1 MGILFVLIGAFCFA
15 ISNAYWKKVT
25 QTIPYQ
31 IGMFFRGVFASGFFA
46 ILYFGFKNH
55 PSFTGWTVRP
65 LAIDQQLLYTI
76 AICIFNIF
84 GLMFF
89 LRGIQKAPV
98 SLVVPVSALKV
109 FTILTAVFVV
119 GEIWKMPYLYAFILS
134 TGGVL
139 LLYLDGSEHATAKEQ
154 RLGVL
159 YGLASSFFW
168 GSSYA
173 LYKYPISWWGPLGFS
188 FVIETTAM
196 LFGLVLVV
204 RDGLFRKLFQY
215 VKSVHIQTYIVQ
227 GILLVAGGL
236 AINVSYQYL
245 PIMVINILIISSQ
258 LLSVLLGFMFF
269 KERLSL
275 KQWIG
280 LVLIMISFFV
290 VATAV

>member
-1 MGILFVLIGAFCFA
+1 MELDL
-15 ISNAYWKKVT
+15 SSLWSW
-25 QTIPYQ
+25 TIPLWGLFL
-31 IGMFFRGVFASGFFA
+31 IVLF
-46 ILYFGFKNH
+46 
-55 PSFTGWTVRP
+55 
-65 LAIDQQLLYTI
+65 LA
-76 AICIFNIF
+76 
-84 GLMFF
+84 
-89 LRGIQKAPV
+89 
-98 SLVVPVSALKV
+98 
-109 FTILTAVFVV
+109 
-119 GEIWKMPYLYAFILS
+119 
-134 TGGVL
+134 GVL
-139 LLYLDGSEHATAKEQ
+139 AE
-154 RLGVL
+154 GV
-159 YGLASSFFW
+159 
-168 GSSYA
+168 
-173 LYKYPISWWGPLGFS
+173 
-188 FVIETTAM
+188 
-196 LFGLVLVV
+196 VLVV